1 MFFLKLVINTVL
13 FFIIFNFSRI
23 RQRKFLFSIDSLVLP
38 FSLGLA
44 LTVVDCLLRAVF
56 FYSFLSFIII
66 SALAYTALKLVLR
79 KKTDEVSEE

>member
-1 MFFLKLVINTVL
+1 VFLLKLLLYTIL
-13 FFIIFNFSRI
+13 FFIILNFSQI
-23 RQRKFLFSIDSLVLP
+23 KQRKLLFKIDSLVLP

-66 SALAYTALKLVLR
+66 FTFAYTALKLLLR
-79 KKTDEVSEE
+79 EKTREVSKE

>member
-1 MFFLKLVINTVL
+1 MFLLKLLLYTIL
-13 FFIIFNFSRI
+13 FFIILNFSQI
-23 RQRKFLFSIDSLVLP
+23 KQRKLLFKIDSLVLP

-66 SALAYTALKLVLR
+66 FTFAYTALKLLLR
-79 KKTDEVSEE
+79 EKTREVSKE